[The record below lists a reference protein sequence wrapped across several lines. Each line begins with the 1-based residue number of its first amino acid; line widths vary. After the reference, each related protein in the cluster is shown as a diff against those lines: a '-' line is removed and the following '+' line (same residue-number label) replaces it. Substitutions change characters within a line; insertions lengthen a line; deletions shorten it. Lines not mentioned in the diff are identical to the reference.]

1 MPVSDNAAAAVTSTP
16 LFGPEKAHVRCLFLG
31 CLVMKKGSG
40 IVFTAVRLGGALL
53 MAEREV
59 KG

>member
-1 MPVSDNAAAAVTSTP
+1 VSQSVLTAVTSTP

-31 CLVMKKGSG
+31 CLVMEKGSG